1 MKKKRLIILL
11 SIFVFLV
18 LVVVLSSTVFTL
30 KTVVVNF
37 YDAEDKL
44 VDDITKNHYF
54 NSDEKINAIVEN
66 AEVKYGKNIFL
77 VNQNSHREKI
87 EKTNPYIKVVSIS
100 IEFPNRMVV
109 KAVERQEY
117 YAVLNK
123 ENKYFICDAE
133 FKILRIADTKPTEL
147 VGVVAENKATLFDFV
162 STSAYLTAGDFIEFN
177 EGTKNLFDFA
187 DEMYACHFER
197 EKMLTLCK
205 TITLENKPCSNIEKG
220 KVNNIVIKTHAGVK
234 IKIENMQG
242 DFSNKILKV
251 LEMYN
256 SLVNGNNPENTT
268 RGVIKVFDNLTCT
281 YDAE

>member
-11 SIFVFLV
+11 SIFAVLV

-37 YDAEDKL
+37 YNADDKL

-54 NSDEKINAIVEN
+54 NSDEKINQIIDN
-66 AEVKYGKNIFL
+66 AKFNYGKNIFL
-77 VNQNSHREKI
+77 VNQKENKEKI
-87 EKTNPYIKVVSIS
+87 EKTSPYIKVISIS

-117 YAVLNK
+117 YAVLNST
-123 ENKYFICDAE
+123 NNYFICDAD
-133 FKILRIADTKPTEL
+133 FKVLRISETKPAEL
-147 VGVVAENKATLFDFV
+147 IEVVAENSGTLFDFV
-162 STSAYLTAGDFIEFN
+162 STSADLSTGDFIGFN
-177 EGTKNLFDFA
+177 EATNNLLTLA

-197 EKMLTLCK
+197 EKMLTLCE

-220 KVNNIVIKTHAGVK
+220 NVDNLIIKTHAGVK
-234 IKIENMQG
+234 IKIENIKA
-242 DFSNKILKV
+242 DFSNKVLKV
-251 LEMYN
+251 LEVYN

-268 RGVIKVFDNLTCT
+268 RGVIKVFDNLTYS